1 MEQESQEQAGRQ
13 NFNSRGFCYA
23 TIGKEERFDV
33 SLGEDINW
41 RGPSKQ
47 LGTLEFTGNRQTSA
61 VVHLEHWKAEVEFD
75 NIPEF
80 RDLRGRCLRVYSG
93 ALPLCRLSR
102 PKGSANDSREAVVE
116 VIFAGEQRH
125 LSGKLHFSVNEGIKP
140 PTNWIG
146 AQQEFHSKL
155 IESLSFKTGKGHVI
169 LVQFSGLLGKAEI
182 VAEDQIELLNSE
194 GDLLLCRIHKEMA
207 KGWIEVHNYLP
218 RARTASD
225 KGQKQ
230 QYWKAGNI
238 RIFSFDESPQFDP
251 EPIGGELLPLDAL
264 ISKSST
270 FLGIWRRYRELLSSM
285 NKERFENR
293 NNSTLTFR
301 AGIPDA
307 DDPSCHRVNIA
318 NWDTAKMDWGD
329 VKDVPVYVAQDGSK
343 LSDETLRS
351 SATLIEVGP
360 MGDARIR
367 WADTAPLDQGVIMI
381 KQESSLNDSRIENAI
396 YTLEKGLSA
405 HPELLPL
412 LNDPGIADPPRK
424 LSPKLR
430 GAIPYDEAQ
439 KEAIFKALGNR
450 SIVAIQ
456 GPPGTGKTQVIVGII
471 RELYRK
477 TRKVSGP
484 ENATPFRVL
493 ISSAQNVAVFNAVD
507 LLANEGILIDQRL
520 SQKAKEQPENANRA
534 ADLHERASQIAQ
546 SIGSRI
552 EKEPHLKFQA
562 SQTHA
567 VDLMLRE
574 LSLVKNSDSLVN
586 SLLLTIEDTEP
597 NYRSLP
603 AEISELLGRTK
614 NQLIQ
619 MASSEA
625 QNVAFSDLSAEMVE
639 AIDQWAAIEDKTTP
653 LPDVSE
659 WEEGFDR
666 AGLGSEFEYLS
677 EIERSH
683 RRACRDGNHE
693 RANDLRMAFQS
704 QSASIRDTLAK
715 LDMDVGIHDWD
726 ANEQTVKRILDDLIN
741 RLMCYHAVLAGQKGG
756 VLMQWLLALEEQPGL
771 WKELVEKYAEIRGAT
786 CQMAA
791 PEARRELLGAVD
803 ASYDLVVLDEAARA
817 DPGEILIPLTLGKTL
832 LLVGDQ
838 KQLPPFID
846 DLAAKKLQK
855 EDSSGLELLK
865 EQSFF
870 QEVFDALPD
879 TNKTMLNRQYR
890 CHPVMGHAIS
900 QAFYDGKLHSG
911 PALPVDYAN
920 WAVKKTPG
928 WDLFDN
934 HPLCWINTDLMPS
947 QRQCDSLN
955 PDESDL
961 ALEIINRSLPTLSGT
976 DKQIGVI
983 TFYREQLNHLHAKL
997 ETAVP
1002 NHARILELN
1011 TVDSFQGK
1019 EFPLVILLTS
1029 RHDVA
1034 QGRVGFLNLPNRVNV
1049 AVSRAQCQLVIIGS
1063 RGTLLHPSNG
1073 SAPFK
1078 AFSRAAGA
1086 NLKFAGPDLKLK
1098 H

>member
-1 MEQESQEQAGRQ
+1 
-13 NFNSRGFCYA
+13 
-23 TIGKEERFDV
+23 
-33 SLGEDINW
+33 
-41 RGPSKQ
+41 
-47 LGTLEFTGNRQTSA
+47 
-61 VVHLEHWKAEVEFD
+61 
-75 NIPEF
+75 
-80 RDLRGRCLRVYSG
+80 
-93 ALPLCRLSR
+93 
-102 PKGSANDSREAVVE
+102 
-116 VIFAGEQRH
+116 
-125 LSGKLHFSVNEGIKP
+125 
-140 PTNWIG
+140 
-146 AQQEFHSKL
+146 
-155 IESLSFKTGKGHVI
+155 
-169 LVQFSGLLGKAEI
+169 
-182 VAEDQIELLNSE
+182 
-194 GDLLLCRIHKEMA
+194 
-207 KGWIEVHNYLP
+207 
-218 RARTASD
+218 
-225 KGQKQ
+225 
-230 QYWKAGNI
+230 
-238 RIFSFDESPQFDP
+238 
-251 EPIGGELLPLDAL
+251 
-264 ISKSST
+264 
-270 FLGIWRRYRELLSSM
+270 
-285 NKERFENR
+285 
-293 NNSTLTFR
+293 
-301 AGIPDA
+301 
-307 DDPSCHRVNIA
+307 
-318 NWDTAKMDWGD
+318 
-329 VKDVPVYVAQDGSK
+329 
-343 LSDETLRS
+343 
-351 SATLIEVGP
+351 
-360 MGDARIR
+360 
-367 WADTAPLDQGVIMI
+367 
-381 KQESSLNDSRIENAI
+381 
-396 YTLEKGLSA
+396 
-405 HPELLPL
+405 
-412 LNDPGIADPPRK
+412 
-424 LSPKLR
+424 
-430 GAIPYDEAQ
+430 
-439 KEAIFKALGNR
+439 
-450 SIVAIQ
+450 
-456 GPPGTGKTQVIVGII
+456 
-471 RELYRK
+471 
-477 TRKVSGP
+477 
-484 ENATPFRVL
+484 
-493 ISSAQNVAVFNAVD
+493 
-507 LLANEGILIDQRL
+507 
-520 SQKAKEQPENANRA
+520 
-534 ADLHERASQIAQ
+534 
-546 SIGSRI
+546 
-552 EKEPHLKFQA
+552 
-562 SQTHA
+562 
-567 VDLMLRE
+567 
-574 LSLVKNSDSLVN
+574 
-586 SLLLTIEDTEP
+586 
-597 NYRSLP
+597 
-603 AEISELLGRTK
+603 
-614 NQLIQ
+614 
-619 MASSEA
+619 
-625 QNVAFSDLSAEMVE
+625 
-639 AIDQWAAIEDKTTP
+639 
-653 LPDVSE
+653 
-659 WEEGFDR
+659 
-666 AGLGSEFEYLS
+666 
-677 EIERSH
+677 
-683 RRACRDGNHE
+683 
-693 RANDLRMAFQS
+693 MAFQS